1 ARCKRL
7 RHGGRR
13 FPVPLPLGGRWVG
26 RRELEQAVCRDGRR
40 RAVPGGIGDRRV
52 VEVPVGNAVF
62 GKPPDEQLRGIFSGR
77 KMLLVPSFPV
87 RDGKPA
93 DRPTLTARPTRF
105 LRVPLEGA
113 LAAYDA
119 GLAAVDDQMVGGPIR
134 PEEVAV

>member
-1 ARCKRL
+1 
-7 RHGGRR
+7 
-13 FPVPLPLGGRWVG
+13 
-26 RRELEQAVCRDGRR
+26 
-40 RAVPGGIGDRRV
+40 
-52 VEVPVGNAVF
+52 
-62 GKPPDEQLRGIFSGR
+62 

-134 PEEVAV
+134 PEEVAVGGGCVRGGDGREARVPGLPGGPPEEREVHHRVDCAGSQPAGIRPRSPGLDVPAVRHESGGKR